1 MNYKTIIEK
10 LSSYDSDEI
19 IYKEYYERKK
29 NHQSLASFFSKY
41 KQETEYIR
49 HLEYPEQIERIPSE
63 DNFIRSGR
71 NVSIIKHPR
80 YFPRFYHEHL
90 FFEIIYVLTG
100 SCTQIFE
107 NETIIL
113 NAGDLCIMAPNI
125 IHAIDVFDDSI
136 ILNIIIRRSTF
147 LDIFINTVRDK
158 TQISMFFL
166 NNIYEKNKIP
176 YLLFHTNKD
185 LKIRNY
191 ILDMYLEQLEND
203 EYSDRIICSMLT
215 IFFTQLIRLHQKDL
229 EMPQNQTSLSHSE
242 TTVFNYIVT
251 HYASVSLE
259 EVAEHFHFS
268 VPYCSKL
275 IKKISG
281 QTFSEL
287 LENIRLQNSENFLLY
302 TQLTVAEISDKIGF
316 KNSETFIRMFKRRHN
331 MTPNKFRKIN
341 TELST

>member
-1 MNYKTIIEK
+1 MTTYETLIQK
-10 LSSYDSDEI
+10 LSAYDTDET
-19 IYKEYYERKK
+19 IYKEYYERIT
-29 NHQSLASFFSKY
+29 NHQSLAPFFSKY
-41 KQETEYIR
+41 KHKTEYI
-49 HLEYPEQIERIPSE
+49 HNLAHPEQIECSPSE

-90 FFEIIYVLTG
+90 FFEIIYVLNG

-107 NETIIL
+107 NQSISLKT
-113 NAGDLCIMAPNI
+113 GDLCIMAPNI
-125 IHAIDVFDDSI
+125 VHAIDVFDDSV
-136 ILNIIIRRSTF
+136 ILNVIIRRSTF

-176 YLLFHTNKD
+176 YLLFHTNGD

-203 EYSDRIICSMLT
+203 EYSDRIICSILT

-229 EMPQNQTSLSHSE
+229 EMPQEKASLSHSE
-242 TTVFNYIVT
+242 TTVFNYIVN

-259 EVAEHFHFS
+259 EVAAHFHFS

-287 LENIRLQNSENFLLY
+287 LENIRLQQSENFLLY
-302 TQLTVAEISDKIGF
+302 TLQKSVKKSVLKIL
-316 KNSETFIRMFKRRHN
+316 R
-331 MTPNKFRKIN
+331 
-341 TELST
+341 LSFECSNAAIT